1 MTGHK
6 KPGYISPTAIA
17 EAEKLFGVTY
27 RGSDRAMLSETVV
40 SQIERVLDRRQVP
53 LPNAL
58 SPATGFTP
66 DYPNHPSRRR
76 KGRFR
81 RSGGR
86 AGPLPDNDEDIAFA
100 PLTELSAWVRNRRLT
115 SARLTEIYLDRLKRF
130 GPKLECVVTLT
141 EEIALKQA
149 AQADSEIAAGR
160 YRGPLHGIPW
170 GAKDLLDT
178 AGVATTWGA
187 MPYRKRIPDQDA
199 EVVRLLEEAGAVLV
213 AKTTLGA
220 LASGDVWFGGQTR
233 NPWNPDEGSSGSSAG
248 SASATAAGLVG
259 FSIGSE
265 TLGSIVSPCM
275 RCGTTGLRPTFGRVP
290 RTGAMALCWSL
301 DKIGPI
307 CRSVEDTALVL
318 KAINAHDERDPG
330 SRDVVFDFDA
340 KAELE
345 GLRVGYSPDWFEG
358 EDATE
363 ADRAG
368 LAAARS
374 IGLELVEI
382 ELPDLPYQ
390 SLYNILFAEAAAAF
404 EDLTLDGRIDQL
416 VRQDSEAWPN
426 MFRQARFLSAVDHIQ
441 TDRFRRLVM
450 RMMADLFEDLDA
462 IMGPSFAG
470 SMNVITNF
478 TGHPS
483 LTLPAGFVERTMRK
497 SQSRSIGGATPV
509 ETGRGEVRT
518 VPHGVTLWGRLFD
531 EGTLCRIGMGL
542 ETALAVRDRRP
553 PL

>member
-27 RGSDRAMLSETVV
+27 RGSDRAMLTETVAG
-40 SQIERVLDRRQVP
+40 QIERVLARRQVT

-58 SPATGFTP
+58 PPATVFSIDP
-66 DYPNHPSRRR
+66 PKQPRR
-76 KGRFR
+76 KGRLR

-86 AGPLPDNDEDIAFA
+86 AGPLPDNEEDIAFA
-100 PLTELSAWVRNRRLT
+100 PLTALSAWIRNRRL
-115 SARLTEIYLDRLKRF
+115 SSVRLTEIYLDRLKRF

-141 EEIALKQA
+141 EELALKQA
-149 AQADSEIAAGR
+149 GRADAEIAAGR

-178 AGVATTWGA
+178 AGIATTWGA
-187 MPYRKRIPDQDA
+187 MPYRKRVPDQDA

-301 DKIGPI
+301 DKIGPV

-318 KAINAHDERDPG
+318 STINAFDARDPG
-330 SRDVVFDFDA
+330 S
-340 KAELE
+340 
-345 GLRVGYSPDWFEG
+345 
-358 EDATE
+358 
-363 ADRAG
+363 
-368 LAAARS
+368 
-374 IGLELVEI
+374 
-382 ELPDLPYQ
+382 
-390 SLYNILFAEAAAAF
+390 
-404 EDLTLDGRIDQL
+404 
-416 VRQDSEAWPN
+416 DSELRA
-426 MFRQARFLSAVDHIQ
+426 
-441 TDRFRRLVM
+441 
-450 RMMADLFEDLDA
+450 
-462 IMGPSFAG
+462 
-470 SMNVITNF
+470 
-478 TGHPS
+478 
-483 LTLPAGFVERTMRK
+483 
-497 SQSRSIGGATPV
+497 
-509 ETGRGEVRT
+509 
-518 VPHGVTLWGRLFD
+518 
-531 EGTLCRIGMGL
+531 
-542 ETALAVRDRRP
+542 
-553 PL
+553 